1 MSLFHLNY
9 LIFQKYDKK
18 KLERIALATS
28 WEEQLEYVYY
38 RALLL
43 HKVLIHGYAHAIS
56 FFNMG
61 SYFLDV
67 VTSIQL
73 IIGVLYIL
81 LSFAAGEPILPTGT
95 ECGIPLFFTTVETT
109 PSNSY
114 CMWYPIVFSSRTA
127 HSFGIYHCSPF
138 HIQLLLRLDSDRLCI
153 SGLRISSHCYN
164 CCIDGE

>member
-9 LIFQKYDKK
+9 LIFPKYDKK

-28 WEEQLEYVYY
+28 LEEQLEYVYY

-73 IIGVLYIL
+73 IICVLYIP
-81 LSFAAGEPILPTGT
+81 LSFAAGEPILSTGT
-95 ECGIPLFFTTVETT
+95 ECGIPCFLQQERPHFSTVTACGIPLSFAAGEPTPLEFTTVLLST
-109 PSNSY
+109 SISY
-114 CMWYPIVFSSRTA
+114 
-127 HSFGIYHCSPF
+127 
-138 HIQLLLRLDSDRLCI
+138 
-153 SGLRISSHCYN
+153 
-164 CCIDGE
+164 